1 MILDRKNNN
10 QKTAKMKQNKPPK
23 ESATRLVYS
32 SDGSHLKICKKC
44 GEDPCE
50 CSDSKEAI
58 VAIIPDKITLKIKLE
73 KNQRGGKLVT
83 VIHEL
88 PNNPPYF
95 EDLAKKLKNHCGTGG
110 TFKSGT
116 KAQIELQGDQRE
128 KAEAMLAKLNFK
140 TKRSGG

>member
-1 MILDRKNNN
+1 
-10 QKTAKMKQNKPPK
+10 MKQNKS
-23 ESATRLVYS
+23 ETRLVYS

-50 CSDSKEAI
+50 CTDSPIHI
-58 VAIIPDKITLKIKLE
+58 VTVDPIKTTLKIKLE

-88 PNNPPYF
+88 PNNPIYF

-110 TFKSGT
+110 TFKKEG
-116 KAQIELQGDQRE
+116 KAQIELQGDHRE
-128 KAEAMLAKLNFK
+128 KIEAFLTKLGFK

>member
-1 MILDRKNNN
+1 
-10 QKTAKMKQNKPPK
+10 MKQNKPPQK
-23 ESATRLVYS
+23 SSETRLVYS

-44 GEDPCE
+44 ENDPCE
-50 CSDSKEAI
+50 CSDSPKNSKE
-58 VAIIPDKITLKIKLE
+58 IIPEQTTLKIKLE

-88 PNNPPYF
+88 PFNPTFF

-110 TFKSGT
+110 TFKKEGPS
-116 KAQIELQGDQRE
+116 QIELQGDQRE
-128 KAEAMLAKLNFK
+128 KVEAYLSKLNFK

>member
-1 MILDRKNNN
+1 
-10 QKTAKMKQNKPPK
+10 MKQNKPPK

-32 SDGSHLKICKKC
+32 SDGSHLKLCKKC

-50 CSDSKEAI
+50 CGDGKTAA
-58 VAIIPDKITLKIKLE
+58 VVTVIPDKTTLKIKLE

-88 PNNPPYF
+88 PHNPPYF

-110 TFKSGT
+110 TFKSAE

-128 KAEAMLAKLNFK
+128 KVEAFLKKLNFK

>member
-1 MILDRKNNN
+1 
-10 QKTAKMKQNKPPK
+10 MKQNKPPQVPQK
-23 ESATRLVYS
+23 NSETRLVYS

-44 GEDPCE
+44 GEDPCICANSE
-50 CSDSKEAI
+50 QYIQAI
-58 VAIIPDKITLKIKLE
+58 VPDKTTLKIKLE

-110 TFKSGT
+110 TFKKEG

-128 KAEAMLAKLNFK
+128 KVEAFLSKLNFK
-140 TKRSGG
+140 MKRSGG

>member
-1 MILDRKNNN
+1 
-10 QKTAKMKQNKPPK
+10 MKQKSS
-23 ESATRLVYS
+23 ETRLVYS
-32 SDGSHLKICKKC
+32 SDGSHLKLCKKC

-50 CSDSKEAI
+50 CSDSPAQVIQVDPPK
-58 VAIIPDKITLKIKLE
+58 VTLKIKLE

-88 PNNPPYF
+88 PFNPTYF

-110 TFKSGT
+110 TYKKEA
-116 KAQIELQGDQRE
+116 KAQIELQGDQRD
-128 KAEAMLAKLNFK
+128 KVEAFLVKMGFK

>member
-1 MILDRKNNN
+1 
-10 QKTAKMKQNKPPK
+10 MKQNKP
-23 ESATRLVYS
+23 ETRLVYS
-32 SDGSHLKICKKC
+32 SDGSHLKLCKKC

-50 CSDSKEAI
+50 CSNSPAAI
-58 VAIIPDKITLKIKLE
+58 VPVNPEKTTLKIKLE

-88 PNNPPYF
+88 PHNPAYF

-110 TFKSGT
+110 TYKKEG

-128 KAEAMLAKLNFK
+128 KVEIFLAKLLFK

>member
-1 MILDRKNNN
+1 
-10 QKTAKMKQNKPPK
+10 MKQNKSSNGS
-23 ESATRLVYS
+23 ETRLVYS
-32 SDGSHLKICKKC
+32 SDGSHLKLCKKC

-50 CSDSKEAI
+50 CADSPAQI
-58 VAIIPDKITLKIKLE
+58 VTIDPAKVTLKIKLE

-83 VIHEL
+83 VIHDF
-88 PNNPPYF
+88 PNNPPFF

-110 TFKSGT
+110 TYKKEG

-128 KAEAMLAKLNFK
+128 KAEALLAKLGFK

>member
-1 MILDRKNNN
+1 
-10 QKTAKMKQNKPPK
+10 MKQNKP
-23 ESATRLVYS
+23 SNNSGSRLVYS
-32 SDGSHLKICKKC
+32 SDGSHLKLCKKC

-50 CSDSKEAI
+50 CKQSLNNI
-58 VAIIPDKITLKIKLE
+58 VVITPEKTTLKIKLE

-88 PNNPPYF
+88 PFNPPYF

-110 TFKSGT
+110 TFKNELKG
-116 KAQIELQGDQRE
+116 KIELQGDQRE
-128 KAEAMLAKLNFK
+128 KVEAFLGKLLFK

>member
-1 MILDRKNNN
+1 
-10 QKTAKMKQNKPPK
+10 MKQNKPK
-23 ESATRLVYS
+23 ESETRLVYS
-32 SDGSHLKICKKC
+32 SDGSHLKLCKKC

-50 CSDSKEAI
+50 CVNSPLASITDVPEKT
-58 VAIIPDKITLKIKLE
+58 TLKIKLE

-88 PNNPPYF
+88 PQNPPYF

-110 TFKSGT
+110 TFKKEG

-128 KAEAMLAKLNFK
+128 KVEVFLAKIGFK